1 MRLDKSD
8 ARCNNQPMRISL
20 QLIGRTAIPLC
31 ALLLAACSGGERPA
45 RRSARADAGRCG
57 GTPEATL
64 AGPAVR
70 EYLKLQVDPYPQ
82 RFLVA
87 AGTDSAL
94 PEKGVLALQDK
105 GPTYFFP
112 ADTIQRGKV
121 REKLAEVGSFHTLL
135 VTWKGAE
142 RVDTTAMVR
151 LGGTYIGAA
160 SDGRA
165 APVRTMRFVCDS
177 TGWRFDRADALQ
189 QS

>member
-1 MRLDKSD
+1 MRTSIQSASRGL
-8 ARCNNQPMRISL
+8 L
-20 QLIGRTAIPLC
+20 PLGI
-31 ALLLAACSGGERPA
+31 LVLAACSGGERPA
-45 RRSARADAGRCG
+45 RRSARGDTGRCG

-70 EYLKLQVDPYPQ
+70 EYLKLQIDPYPQ

-112 ADTIQRGKV
+112 PDTVQRGKV
-121 REKLAEVGSFHTLL
+121 RDKLAEVGSFHTLL

-142 RVDTTAMVR
+142 RASDTTAVVR
-151 LGGTYIGAA
+151 LGGTYIGA
-160 SDGRA
+160 SSEGKI
-165 APVRTMRFVCDS
+165 APVRTIHFTCDS
-177 TGWRFDRADALQ
+177 TGWRYDRADSLQ
-189 QS
+189 QT

>member
-1 MRLDKSD
+1 MR
-8 ARCNNQPMRISL
+8 NSL
-20 QLIGRTAIPLC
+20 QTASRAALPLC

-45 RRSARADAGRCG
+45 RRNARADAGPCG
-57 GTPEATL
+57 GTPEAL
-64 AGPAVR
+64 ARPAVR

-94 PEKGVLALQDK
+94 PEQGVLALQDK

-112 ADTIQRGKV
+112 ADTIQRRKV

-142 RVDTTAMVR
+142 RASDTTMVVR
-151 LGGTYIGAA
+151 LGGTYVGA
-160 SDGRA
+160 SSEGKV
-165 APVRTMRFVCDS
+165 APVRTLHFSCDS
-177 TGWRFDRADALQ
+177 TGWRYDRADSLP

>member
-1 MRLDKSD
+1 MHPSLHTTARL
-8 ARCNNQPMRISL
+8 AL
-20 QLIGRTAIPLC
+20 PLC
-31 ALLLAACSGGERPA
+31 ALLLTACSGGERPSRRGDA
-45 RRSARADAGRCG
+45 RNAGPCG
-57 GTPEATL
+57 APEAVL

-94 PEKGVLALQDK
+94 PEQGVLALQDK

-112 ADTIQRGKV
+112 ADTVQRGKV

-135 VTWKGAE
+135 VSWKGAE
-142 RVDTTAMVR
+142 RTSDTTALVR
-151 LGGTYIGAA
+151 LGGSYVGAA

-165 APVRTMRFVCDS
+165 APVRTLRFACDS
-177 TGWRFDRADALQ
+177 TGWRYSSADSAPQ
-189 QS
+189 P